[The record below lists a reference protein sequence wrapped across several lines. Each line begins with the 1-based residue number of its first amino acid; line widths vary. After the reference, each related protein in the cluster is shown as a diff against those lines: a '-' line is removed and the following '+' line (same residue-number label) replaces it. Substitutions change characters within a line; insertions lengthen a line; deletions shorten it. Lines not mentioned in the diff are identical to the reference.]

1 LFNTTAPQ
9 DVRLIQRLRQV
20 CQQEG
25 LQVSNSAFIAEL
37 CAATGYDIRASL
49 NNLQFAALKTVHA
62 RDQQLQQ
69 LQQGASGGASASKKS
84 LDIGAVLHSMIK
96 SGLKDDNLDLSHI
109 WKGMFT
115 LQNPSSSTSSNQG
128 NQRNVFS
135 CFYC

>member
-62 RDQQLQQ
+62 RDQQLQ
-69 LQQGASGGASASKKS
+69 QQGASGGASASKKS